1 MGNILNDGKKLELE
15 QNYIFWPT
23 LIFSACYIALFIWL
37 GFYQWPQADDWGF
50 ALNVQRQGQSLFEF
64 VGNAYMGWSA
74 RIVQFTL
81 MWLLLQLPI
90 NYYGLYVLFS
100 ILLYILA
107 AYFLVNTLCYDFKL
121 KLKILLTLII
131 VAVTLGTMK
140 AMNETLYWLA
150 AMHYIWSEAFLIFAF
165 ALALKALNGSKGA
178 FILCLIIL
186 FIDGITLEQPV
197 IFSGVAAFLAA
208 IYYLYKGER
217 QKFLICAA
225 FWLACIAGFLVMYLA
240 PGTAKRFATHKSYNA
255 EFFDAK
261 LSVLILKLLRISV
274 VSGAMTAFKFF
285 SKPVIYVFIL
295 FVPCIAE
302 RINFKFKL
310 KVWHIILWVILTDI
324 LMQLVLAAT
333 NGSGLEIAGRVE
345 SISLW
350 LMLAVWCSMFGF
362 CWRSEKI
369 LSRIKNLKIF
379 KLRYALLILCL
390 LAAHNF
396 TYVIRDLKIAPEYAA
411 NNAARLES
419 ALSQHK
425 AGVEN
430 VIVPYLDPKPK
441 LLVFLDLV
449 SSSSSSIYWINQ
461 NYASYY
467 GLKNIYAVPT
477 SIYGDQDKISKFLDG
492 DISVIDFEAETD
504 AGFIYDIALMFDS
517 QATQTNLPK
526 NTLKAIELYNKAAQL
541 GHNQSNRALARLYL
555 TNPEYKNYFKA
566 AYWLARYIIGSS
578 FPFAI

>member
-15 QNYIFWPT
+15 QNYIFWPA

-37 GFYQWPQADDWGF
+37 GFYQWPQADDWVF
-50 ALNVQRQGQSLFEF
+50 ALNVQRQGQSLFDF

-131 VAVTLGTMK
+131 VAVTLGTMES
-140 AMNETLYWLA
+140 MNETLYWLA

-208 IYYLYKGER
+208 IYYLYKGDR
-217 QKFLICAA
+217 QKFLICAV

-240 PGTAKRFATHKSYNA
+240 PGTAVRLRVEKESVNNFDLPLAT
-255 EFFDAK
+255 F
-261 LSVLILKLLRISV
+261 VLRMLRISFLR
-274 VSGAMTAFKFF
+274 GAVTAFKFF
-285 SKPVIYVFIL
+285 ISPIIYVFIL

-302 RINFKFKL
+302 RINFKLRL
-310 KVWHIILWVILTDI
+310 KAWHIVLCMMITAVAMQAICAFAAGYALAPRAETFALWF
-324 LMQLVLAAT
+324 
-333 NGSGLEIAGRVE
+333 
-345 SISLW
+345 
-350 LMLAVWCSMFGF
+350 MLAVWVFMFGF
-362 CWRSEKI
+362 CYRNEKV
-369 LSRIKNLKIF
+369 LSCIKNLKIF
-379 KLRYALLILCL
+379 KLRWLALILCL
-390 LAAHNF
+390 VIAPNF
-396 TYVIRDLKIAPEYAA
+396 GHLIRDLKIAPAYWADHDERIEIMLNNKQHGIEDFAVPYIHHRPTLLFNSDLLNDTQHWVNKSYANYFGA
-411 NNAARLES
+411 NNIVS
-419 ALSQHK
+419 A
-425 AGVEN
+425 
-430 VIVPYLDPKPK
+430 PRT
-441 LLVFLDLV
+441 
-449 SSSSSSIYWINQ
+449 IYKDEQ
-461 NYASYY
+461 
-467 GLKNIYAVPT
+467 AV
-477 SIYGDQDKISKFLDG
+477 QRWLNG
-492 DISVIDFEAETD
+492 DISVVNVDVETNPR
-504 AGFIYDIALMFDS
+504 FIYAIANMYDS
-517 QATQTNLPK
+517 QSSSK
-526 NTLKAIELYNKAAQL
+526 NIKDDAKAIELYTRAAHM
-541 GHNQSNRALARLYL
+541 GDNQANRSLARVYL
-555 TNPEYKNYFKA
+555 TNPKYKNYLTG
-566 AYWLARYIIGSS
+566 AYWLARYIIGSI

>member
-15 QNYIFWPT
+15 QNYIFWPA
-23 LIFSACYIALFIWL
+23 LIFSTCYIALFIWL
-37 GFYQWPQADDWGF
+37 GFYQWPQGDDWVF

-131 VAVTLGTMK
+131 VSVMLGTTE
-140 AMNETLYWLA
+140 AINETLYWLA

-165 ALALKALNGSKGA
+165 ALALRALNGSKIS

-197 IFSGVAAFLAA
+197 IFSGVISFLAA
-208 IYYLYKGER
+208 LYYLYKGER

-225 FWLACIAGFLVMYLA
+225 FWFACIAGFLVMYLA
-240 PGTAKRFATHKSYNA
+240 PGTAHRMMSERKNA
-255 EFFDAK
+255 NNFD
-261 LSVLILKLLRISV
+261 LSRGAFILSMLRVIFLYGTV
-274 VSGAMTAFKFF
+274 TVCKFF
-285 SKPVIYVFIL
+285 VKPIIYIFIL
-295 FVPCIAE
+295 FLPCIAE
-302 RINFKFKL
+302 NLKINFKFRL
-310 KVWHIILWVILTDI
+310 KAWQIILLVILTAFFNQAI
-324 LMQLVLAAT
+324 CAFAAGFHLAPRAET
-333 NGSGLEIAGRVE
+333 FA
-345 SISLW
+345 LW
-350 LMLAVWCSMFGF
+350 TMLALWFSLFGF
-362 CWRSEKI
+362 CYRNEKI

-379 KLRYALLILCL
+379 KLRYILLIICL
-390 LAAHNF
+390 LAMPNF
-396 TYVIRDLKIAPEYAA
+396 VNGLRDLKIAPAYRAA
-411 NNAARLES
+411 NEYNAKIVLENKQNGNEDVAVPFVTQRPWLLFYGDLS
-419 ALSQHK
+419 ASK
-425 AGVEN
+425 ADNWANKSFANYYGVQSAFP
-430 VIVPYLDPKPK
+430 VPYAIHK
-441 LLVFLDLV
+441 
-449 SSSSSSIYWINQ
+449 
-461 NYASYY
+461 
-467 GLKNIYAVPT
+467 
-477 SIYGDQDKISKFLDG
+477 DQDKIKKYLDG
-492 DISVIDFEAETD
+492 DASLLNPDSETN
-504 AGFIYDIALMFDS
+504 ALFIYDMALMFDA

-526 NTLKAIELYNKAAQL
+526 DTPKAIELYNKAAHL